1 MKKVEIY
8 KVEYEISNRPDESWE
23 AYIAGF
29 NSASVTEYLEQFVQ
43 NGMVVVNAMTT
54 ISRLDSVTNEVRE
67 FIAQPLLGEQVN
79 DTPDEIVEE
88 PVVNETKPQKR
99 AIVPRG

>member
-8 KVEYEISNRPDESWE
+8 KVEYEISNRPDETWE

-29 NSASVTEYLEQFVQ
+29 NGASVTEYLEQFVQ
-43 NGMVVVNAMTT
+43 NGRVIVNAMTT

-79 DTPDEIVEE
+79 DVAEEIEE
-88 PVVNETKPQKR
+88 PVVVDETKPQKR
-99 AIVPRG
+99 TIVPK